1 MSTFATII
9 IDNNTQN
16 DKNLF
21 NDTMNKTYFVL
32 VLQVWCKFM
41 FCGKKK
47 LYLES
52 YKILQVCKLMLQ
64 MNNIWILK
72 NRLRHPT

>member
-16 DKNLF
+16 NIL

-32 VLQVWCKFM
+32 ILQVWCKCMSFAN
-41 FCGKKK
+41 K
-47 LYLES
+47 LI
-52 YKILQVCKLMLQ
+52 ILGVL
-64 MNNIWILK
+64 
-72 NRLRHPT
+72 